1 MADESAPTS
10 GRFDEE
16 EAEPL
21 REKSLVRF
29 DLSRQTKEEDRTTC
43 DEDHAPNHRGRA
55 MSWNRSRWGIQ
66 PANAPHGVVKPGIDE
81 AEALLP
87 AEAEVL
93 AAEEVAAE
101 TAVAAEAAAAA
112 KKSGRSWKALR
123 LHELQEIL
131 TEECGMDVAP
141 DAPLMDAGIDSISA
155 VSFLGKLSDHI
166 GVELPETLMF
176 DFPTL
181 RCAAPQRVPPAC
193 AAAFAAPDREN
204 AYTALS

>member
-66 PANAPHGVVKPGIDE
+66 PANAPQAVVEPAIDE
-81 AEALLP
+81 AVALLP

-93 AAEEVAAE
+93 AAEEAA
-101 TAVAAEAAAAA
+101 AAAAAAEAAAAA

-123 LHELQEIL
+123 LHELQETL

-181 RCAAPQRVPPAC
+181 RCASPQRVPPAC
-193 AAAFAAPDREN
+193 AAAFAAPDRR
-204 AYTALS
+204 A